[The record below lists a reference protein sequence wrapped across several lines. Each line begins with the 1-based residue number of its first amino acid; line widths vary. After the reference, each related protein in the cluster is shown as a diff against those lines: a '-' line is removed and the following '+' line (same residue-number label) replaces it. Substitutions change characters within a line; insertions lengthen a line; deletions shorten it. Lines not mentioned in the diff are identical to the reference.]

1 MTRPARTTP
10 GSRLWGRIIGRVGV
24 GRSCSLAGMTTMLV
38 QVNLRS
44 DNRFLTCWVEPRVKA
59 GDQITLKNSAEPKLR
74 WDVLQVG
81 DARPAGDIKRGWN
94 NNI

>member
-1 MTRPARTTP
+1 
-10 GSRLWGRIIGRVGV
+10 
-24 GRSCSLAGMTTMLV
+24 MTTMLV

-44 DNRFLTCWVEPRVKA
+44 DNRFLTCWVEPRVKP
-59 GDQITLKNSAEPKLR
+59 GDQITLKNSAEPALR